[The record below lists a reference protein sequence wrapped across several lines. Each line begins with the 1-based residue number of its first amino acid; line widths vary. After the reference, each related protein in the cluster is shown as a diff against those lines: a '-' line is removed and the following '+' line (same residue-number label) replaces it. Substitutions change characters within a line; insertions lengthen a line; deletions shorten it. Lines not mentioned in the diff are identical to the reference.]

1 MSDEYTMHWTK
12 RALIT
17 PGARWVAEQGKA
29 WWLLDA
35 CISHLP
41 SKALKGE
48 EFIVFKLEVRPDRTA
63 TLTADD
69 GNGNVLATQRLEF
82 TDFEESECE
91 LWVVRTPGQKPDAVI
106 MQPCEY

>member
-1 MSDEYTMHWTK
+1 MNDEYTKHWTG

-35 CISHLP
+35 CISYLP

-48 EFIVFKLEVRPDRTA
+48 EFVVFKLVVNPDKSA
-63 TLTADD
+63 VLTADD
-69 GNGNVLATQRLEF
+69 GNGNVRVTQKIEY
-82 TDFEESECE
+82 TDFEQDECE
-91 LWVVRTPGQKPDAVI
+91 LWVVRTPGQRPDAVI
-106 MQPCEY
+106 MTPAEY